1 MTERL
6 LGHRTT
12 DDDRSMENVLRPQS
26 FDDYVGQE
34 RMKESLRICID
45 AALILRSHRVIG
57 KSRADLS
64 DYFRRRGWRARA
76 RFAGS
81 RCRSGS
87 GRG

>member
-6 LGHRTT
+6 LAQRTT

-45 AALILRSHRVIG
+45 AALQRGDRKSTRLNSSH
-57 KSRADLS
+57 
-64 DYFRRRGWRARA
+64 
-76 RFAGS
+76 
-81 RCRSGS
+81 
-87 GRG
+87 

>member
-45 AALILRSHRVIG
+45 AAL
-57 KSRADLS
+57 
-64 DYFRRRGWRARA
+64 
-76 RFAGS
+76 
-81 RCRSGS
+81 
-87 GRG
+87 